1 MAKLNEMKIYMKNE
15 IKLILIGVGL
25 LSALAV
31 FLSPTTNIVVYAQS
45 ENRTSA
51 LSPETQ
57 QKLTALADRL
67 RQVVGESGVNITLP
81 QDGNLTSR
89 ISSLV
94 DSDAFKKLS
103 DRFTQVSQELGINTT
118 NVAQLKQEA
127 GSNLTKLV
135 QKLQDIRNTP

>member
-1 MAKLNEMKIYMKNE
+1 MKIYMKKE
-15 IKLILIGVGL
+15 MKLMLIGVGL
-25 LSALAV
+25 LSALSL
-31 FLSPTTNIVVYAQS
+31 FLSPTTSIVVYAQS

-51 LSPETQ
+51 LSPENQ
-57 QKLTALADRL
+57 QKLSALADRL

-81 QDGNLTSR
+81 QDGNLSSR
-89 ISSLV
+89 ISMLV
-94 DSDAFKKLS
+94 DSDAFKQLS

>member
-1 MAKLNEMKIYMKNE
+1 MKNEMK
-15 IKLILIGVGL
+15 LVLIGVGL

-51 LSPETQ
+51 LSPEAQ
-57 QKLTALADRL
+57 EKLTSLADRF
-67 RQVVGESGVNITLP
+67 RQVVRDSGVNITLP

-94 DSDAFKKLS
+94 DSGAFKALS
-103 DRFTQVSQELGINTT
+103 DKFTQVSQELGINST

>member
-1 MAKLNEMKIYMKNE
+1 MKIYMKKE
-15 IKLILIGVGL
+15 MKLMLIGVGL
-25 LSALAV
+25 LSALSL
-31 FLSPTTNIVVYAQS
+31 FLSPTTSIVVYAQS

-51 LSPETQ
+51 LSPENQ
-57 QKLTALADRL
+57 QKLSALADRL

-89 ISSLV
+89 LSSLV
-94 DSDAFKKLS
+94 DSDAFKALS

>member
-1 MAKLNEMKIYMKNE
+1 MKIYMKKE
-15 IKLILIGVGL
+15 MKLMLIGVGL
-25 LSALAV
+25 FSALSL
-31 FLSPTTNIVVYAQS
+31 FLSPTTSIVVYAQS

-51 LSPETQ
+51 LSEAQ
-57 QKLTALADRL
+57 EKLTTLADRL
-67 RQVVGESGVNITLP
+67 RQVVRDSGVNITLP

-89 ISSLV
+89 LSSLV
-94 DSDAFKKLS
+94 DSDAFKALS

>member
-1 MAKLNEMKIYMKNE
+1 MKIYMKKE
-15 IKLILIGVGL
+15 MKLMLIGVGL
-25 LSALAV
+25 LSTLSL
-31 FLSPTTNIVVYAQS
+31 FLSPTTSIVVYAQS
-45 ENRTSA
+45 ENRTTA
-51 LSPETQ
+51 LSEAQ
-57 QKLTALADRL
+57 EKLTTLADRL
-67 RQVVGESGVNITLP
+67 RQVVRDSGVNITLP

-89 ISSLV
+89 LSSLV
-94 DSDAFKKLS
+94 DSDAFKALS

>member
-1 MAKLNEMKIYMKNE
+1 MKTYMKKE
-15 IKLILIGVGL
+15 MKLILIGVGL
-25 LSALAV
+25 LSALAL
-31 FLSPTTNIVVYAQS
+31 FLSPTTTNILVYAQS
-45 ENRTSA
+45 QNRTSA

-57 QKLTALADRL
+57 EKLTALADRL
-67 RQVVGESGVNITLP
+67 RQVVRDSGVNITLP

-94 DSDAFKKLS
+94 DSDAFKALS

-118 NVAQLKQEA
+118 NVAQLKQEV

>member
-1 MAKLNEMKIYMKNE
+1 MKIYMKKE
-15 IKLILIGVGL
+15 MKLILMGVGL
-25 LSALAV
+25 LSALAL
-31 FLSPTTNIVVYAQS
+31 FLSPTTGIVVYAQSQS

-51 LSPETQ
+51 LSGEAQ
-57 QKLTALADRL
+57 QKLTALADRV
-67 RQVVGESGVNITLP
+67 RQVVSESGVNITLP
-81 QDGNLTSR
+81 QDDGNLTSR

>member
-1 MAKLNEMKIYMKNE
+1 MKIYMKKE
-15 IKLILIGVGL
+15 MKLILIGVGL
-25 LSALAV
+25 LSALSL
-31 FLSPTTNIVVYAQS
+31 FLSPTTSIVVYAQS
-45 ENRTSA
+45 QNRTSA
-51 LSPETQ
+51 LSEAQ
-57 QKLTALADRL
+57 EKLPILADRL
-67 RQVVGESGVNITLP
+67 RQVVRDSGVNITLP

-118 NVAQLKQEA
+118 NIAQLKQEA
-127 GSNLTKLV
+127 GSNFTKLV

>member
-1 MAKLNEMKIYMKNE
+1 MKIYMKKE
-15 IKLILIGVGL
+15 MKLMLIGVGL
-25 LSALAV
+25 LSALSL
-31 FLSPTTNIVVYAQS
+31 FLSPTTSIVVYAQS

-51 LSPETQ
+51 LSPENQ
-57 QKLTALADRL
+57 QKLTTLADRL
-67 RQVVGESGVNITLP
+67 RQVVRDSGVNITLP

-89 ISSLV
+89 LSSLV
-94 DSDAFKKLS
+94 DSDAFKALS

>member
-1 MAKLNEMKIYMKNE
+1 MKIYMKKE
-15 IKLILIGVGL
+15 MKLILMGVGL
-25 LSALAV
+25 LSALAL
-31 FLSPTTNIVVYAQS
+31 FLSPTTGIVVYAQSQS

-51 LSPETQ
+51 LSGEAQ

-67 RQVVGESGVNITLP
+67 RQVVSESGVNITLP
-81 QDGNLTSR
+81 QDDGNLTSR

>member
-1 MAKLNEMKIYMKNE
+1 MKIYMKKE
-15 IKLILIGVGL
+15 MKLILMGVGL
-25 LSALAV
+25 LSALAL
-31 FLSPTTNIVVYAQS
+31 FLSPTTGIVVYAQSQSQS

-51 LSPETQ
+51 LSAETQ
-57 QKLTALADRL
+57 QKLTALADRV
-67 RQVVGESGVNITLP
+67 RQVVSESGVNITLP
-81 QDGNLTSR
+81 QDGNLTSSL
-89 ISSLV
+89 SSLV

-135 QKLQDIRNTP
+135 QKLQDIRDTP

>member
-1 MAKLNEMKIYMKNE
+1 MKKEMK
-15 IKLILIGVGL
+15 LIIMGVGL

-31 FLSPTTNIVVYAQS
+31 LLSPTTGIIVYAQSQS

-51 LSPETQ
+51 LSGEAQ
-57 QKLTALADRL
+57 QKLTALADRF
-67 RQVVGESGVNITLP
+67 RQVVRDAGTNITLP

-89 ISSLV
+89 LSSLA
-94 DSDAFKKLS
+94 DSGALKTLS
-103 DRFTQVSQELGINTT
+103 DKFTQVSQELGINTT

-135 QKLQDIRNTP
+135 QKLQDIRDTP

>member
-1 MAKLNEMKIYMKNE
+1 MKIYMKRE
-15 IKLILIGVGL
+15 MKLMLIGVGL
-25 LSALAV
+25 LSALSL
-31 FLSPTTNIVVYAQS
+31 FLSPTTSIVVYAQS

-51 LSPETQ
+51 LSEAQ
-57 QKLTALADRL
+57 EKLTTLADRL
-67 RQVVGESGVNITLP
+67 RQVVRDSGVNITLP
-81 QDGNLTSR
+81 QDENLTSR
-89 ISSLV
+89 LSSLV
-94 DSDAFKKLS
+94 DSDAFKALS

>member
-1 MAKLNEMKIYMKNE
+1 MTKLNEMKIYMKNE
-15 IKLILIGVGL
+15 IKLVLIGVGL

-31 FLSPTTNIVVYAQS
+31 SPTTGMVTYAQS
-45 ENRTSA
+45 QLGNRTSA
-51 LSPETQ
+51 LSPENQ
-57 QKLTALADRL
+57 QKLSALADRL

>member
-1 MAKLNEMKIYMKNE
+1 MKKEMKLLLM
-15 IKLILIGVGL
+15 GVGL
-25 LSALAV
+25 LSALAL
-31 FLSPTTNIVVYAQS
+31 FLSPTTGIVVYAQSQS

-51 LSPETQ
+51 LSGEAQ
-57 QKLTALADRL
+57 QKLTALADRV
-67 RQVVGESGVNITLP
+67 RQVVSESGMNITLP
-81 QDGNLTSR
+81 QDDGNLTSR

-94 DSDAFKKLS
+94 DSDTFKKLS

-135 QKLQDIRNTP
+135 QKLQDIRDTP

>member
-1 MAKLNEMKIYMKNE
+1 MKIYMKRE
-15 IKLILIGVGL
+15 MKLMLIGVGL
-25 LSALAV
+25 LSALSL
-31 FLSPTTNIVVYAQS
+31 FLSPTTSIVVYAQS

-51 LSPETQ
+51 LSEAQ
-57 QKLTALADRL
+57 EKLTTLADRL
-67 RQVVGESGVNITLP
+67 RQVVSDSGVNITLP
-81 QDGNLTSR
+81 QDENLTSR
-89 ISSLV
+89 LSSLV
-94 DSDAFKKLS
+94 DSDAFKALS

>member
-1 MAKLNEMKIYMKNE
+1 MKNE
-15 IKLILIGVGL
+15 IKLVLIGVGL

-51 LSPETQ
+51 LSPEAQ
-57 QKLTALADRL
+57 EKLTSLADRF
-67 RQVVGESGVNITLP
+67 RQVVRDSGVNITLP
-81 QDGNLTSR
+81 QDGNLTNR
-89 ISSLV
+89 VSSLV
-94 DSDAFKKLS
+94 DSGAFKALS

>member
-1 MAKLNEMKIYMKNE
+1 M
-15 IKLILIGVGL
+15 IGIGL

-45 ENRTSA
+45 ENRTTA
-51 LSPETQ
+51 LSPEAQ
-57 QKLTALADRL
+57 EKLTSLADRF
-67 RQVVGESGVNITLP
+67 RQVVRDSGVNITLP

-94 DSDAFKKLS
+94 DSGAFKALS
-103 DRFTQVSQELGINTT
+103 DRFTQVSQELGINST
-118 NVAQLKQEA
+118 NVAQLKQEV

>member
-1 MAKLNEMKIYMKNE
+1 MKIYMKKE
-15 IKLILIGVGL
+15 MKLMLIGVGL
-25 LSALAV
+25 LSALSL
-31 FLSPTTNIVVYAQS
+31 FLSPTTSIVVYAQS

-51 LSPETQ
+51 LSPENQ
-57 QKLTALADRL
+57 QKLSALADRL

-89 ISSLV
+89 LSSLV
-94 DSDAFKKLS
+94 DSDAFKALS

-135 QKLQDIRNTP
+135 QKLQDLRDTP